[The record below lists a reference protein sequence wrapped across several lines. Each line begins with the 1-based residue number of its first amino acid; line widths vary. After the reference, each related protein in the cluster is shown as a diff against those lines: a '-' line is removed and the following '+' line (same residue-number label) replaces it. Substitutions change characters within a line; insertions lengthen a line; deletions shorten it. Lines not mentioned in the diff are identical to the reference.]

1 MMEEEHLKN
10 FTNSTIFLVKLFAG
24 LKDKFL
30 AQKLY
35 DKISGFI
42 AGYVRLFNSK
52 GEEAENESMS
62 HNSRFATSDEIA
74 KCHNIVQHASMSHNI
89 VTIEFKNSIDGLLE
103 LLDYLEHS
111 KSVSTTPL
119 LYARKNLL
127 NFKLDLIKLHHQTV
141 QPVPKLKEN
150 KPAIFV
156 PKNIQPKNLKES
168 SNKEKIFNFIKHSPN
183 SRTKE
188 IIEEFSILSERTVKR
203 NLKELTTEGL
213 VRKWA
218 KDNGVFY
225 SAV

>member
-1 MMEEEHLKN
+1 MEEESLKN
-10 FTNSTIFLVKLFAG
+10 FINSIIFLVKLFSG

-42 AGYVRLFNSK
+42 AGYIKLFNSK
-52 GEEAENESMS
+52 GDDSESMS
-62 HNSRFATSDEIA
+62 HNMRLRDFL
-74 KCHNIVQHASMSHNI
+74 
-89 VTIEFKNSIDGLLE
+89 NSTNNLLE

-127 NFKLDLIKLHHQTV
+127 NLKLELIKSHQQPI
-141 QPVPKLKEN
+141 QPVPKPKEN
-150 KPAIFV
+150 KPPAFV
-156 PKNIQPKNLKES
+156 PKNIQLKNPKES
-168 SNKEKIFNFIKHSPN
+168 SNKERIFNFIKRSPN

-188 IIEEFSILSERTVKR
+188 IIEEFNILSERTVKR

-218 KDNGVFY
+218 KDNGVYY
-225 SAV
+225 SAITSLSTSY

>member
-1 MMEEEHLKN
+1 MSLMEEESLKN
-10 FTNSTIFLVKLFAG
+10 FTNSIIFLVKLFAG

-42 AGYVRLFNSK
+42 VGYIKLFNSK
-52 GEEAENESMS
+52 EEDSE
-62 HNSRFATSDEIA
+62 T
-74 KCHNIVQHASMSHNI
+74 VSHNI
-89 VTIEFKNSIDGLLE
+89 TAKDLKNILDGLLE

-111 KSVSTTPL
+111 KLSSTTPL

-127 NFKLDLIKLHHQTV
+127 NFKLDLIKLHHQPIQSV
-141 QPVPKLKEN
+141 SKPKEN
-150 KPAIFV
+150 KPPVLV
-156 PKNIQPKNLKES
+156 PRNVQSRNLKES

-203 NLKELTTEGL
+203 NLKELTIEGL
-213 VRKWA
+213 VRKFA
-218 KDNGVFY
+218 KDNGVY
-225 SAV
+225 YLAI

>member
-1 MMEEEHLKN
+1 MEEECLKN
-10 FTNSTIFLVKLFAG
+10 FINSVIFLVKLFSG

-42 AGYVRLFNSK
+42 AGYIKLANSK
-52 GEEAENESMS
+52 GEENKS
-62 HNSRFATSDEIA
+62 
-74 KCHNIVQHASMSHNI
+74 VSHNI
-89 VTIEFKNSIDGLLE
+89 RLRSLLNSLDNLLE

-127 NFKLDLIKLHHQTV
+127 NFKLDLIKLHHQ
-141 QPVPKLKEN
+141 PVRPAPKLKEN
-150 KPAIFV
+150 KPPVFV
-156 PKNIQPKNLKES
+156 PKNISPRNLKES
-168 SNKEKIFNFIKHSPN
+168 SNKERIFNFIKHSPN

-188 IIEEFSILSERTVKR
+188 IIEEFNILSQRTVKR
-203 NLKELTTEGL
+203 NLKELTTEGM
-213 VRKWA
+213 VRKFA
-218 KDNGVFY
+218 KDNGVYY